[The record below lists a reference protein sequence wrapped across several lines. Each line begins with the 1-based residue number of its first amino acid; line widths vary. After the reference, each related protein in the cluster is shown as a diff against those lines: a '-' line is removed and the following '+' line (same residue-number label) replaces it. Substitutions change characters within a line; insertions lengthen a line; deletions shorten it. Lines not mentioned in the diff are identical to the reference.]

1 MLKISYLI
9 QILLIILAAQI
20 PEYYICGM
28 KKNILFAH
36 AVLLLLSGPVYAQA
50 CPILSADGH
59 GGTETA
65 EYTHNTKDKAG
76 KTISAYT
83 ISKEETKRF
92 WTQRYLSVSLPLR
105 NLKVTSPYGYRRD
118 PFTGKKRFHG
128 GIDLHARG
136 EKALAMM
143 AGVVVQVGENS
154 ASGKYVVLRHGNYL
168 VSYCHLSRILTVTG
182 RQVRPAEPVGITG
195 STGRSTGEHLHIT
208 CKLNGRSVNP
218 WMLIRHIT
226 SVRKECIEALAR
238 LQ

>member
-1 MLKISYLI
+1 
-9 QILLIILAAQI
+9 
-20 PEYYICGM
+20 M

-59 GGTETA
+59 GETETA
-65 EYTHNTKDKAG
+65 EYTYNTKNKAG

-105 NLKVTSPYGYRRD
+105 NLKVTSPYGFRRD

-182 RQVRPAEPVGITG
+182 RQIRPAEPVGITG

-208 CKLNGRSVNP
+208 CRLNGKSVDP
-218 WMLIRHIT
+218 AILFKH
-226 SVRKECIEALAR
+226 VRRIQQECVSALAEM
-238 LQ
+238 